1 MLTVLTDNMWFV
13 EGIRAQLNIEGI
25 SILKKHN
32 IHHQATLLCC
42 LRAKTLIIDLSHSGI
57 NLQDT
62 LICIRACL
70 AACINVH
77 IMVVLHEKERII
89 CDTLTHYFPAIQI
102 LSPEAFLTI
111 KSLLGLKTYYSRSEN
126 NNLRAETVS
135 LALTQREIEMLHFL
149 SKGYSQKTIGFITA
163 LNMKTVSHYKR
174 SIYRKA
180 GCTSLTDFL
189 ALTRRM
195 GYSSH

>member
-1 MLTVLTDNMWFV
+1 MLTVLSDNMWFV
-13 EGIRAQLNIEGI
+13 EGIRTQLDVEGI
-25 SILKKHN
+25 SILKKQN
-32 IHHQATLLCC
+32 IHHQATLLSC

-70 AACINVH
+70 AACADIR
-77 IMVVLHEKERII
+77 ITVVLHEKERII
-89 CDTLTHYFPAIQI
+89 SDTLTHYFPALQI
-102 LSPEAFLTI
+102 LSPKAFLTR
-111 KSLLGLKTYYSRSEN
+111 KSLLALKACYSRSEDV
-126 NNLRAETVS
+126 NLQAESVS
-135 LALTQREIEMLHFL
+135 LALTRREIELLNFL

-195 GYSSH
+195 GYSPH

>member
-1 MLTVLTDNMWFV
+1 MLAVLSDNMWFI
-13 EGIRAQLNIEGI
+13 EGIRTQLNVESI
-25 SILKKHN
+25 SIFKKQV
-32 IHHQATLLCC
+32 IHRQATLLSC
-42 LRAKTLIIDLSHSGI
+42 LRAKILIIDLSHSGI

-62 LICIRACL
+62 LSCIRACL
-70 AACINVH
+70 AACGDVRIT
-77 IMVVLHEKERII
+77 VVLHEKERII
-89 CDTLTHYFPAIQI
+89 SDTLTHYFPALQI

-111 KSLLGLKTYYSRSEN
+111 KNLLALKTSYSRSED
-126 NNLRAETVS
+126 NLQAETVR
-135 LALTQREIEMLHFL
+135 LALTRREIELLNFL

-189 ALTRRM
+189 ALIRRM
-195 GYSSH
+195 GYSPR